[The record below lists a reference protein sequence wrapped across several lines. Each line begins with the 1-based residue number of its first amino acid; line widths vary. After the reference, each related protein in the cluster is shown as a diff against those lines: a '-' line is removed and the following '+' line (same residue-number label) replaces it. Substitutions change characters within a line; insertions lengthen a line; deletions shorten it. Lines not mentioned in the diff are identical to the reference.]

1 MDLPFDFLLDF
12 GSLGPSFEQTW
23 SPQFLLLP
31 PLLGKLLSIVGQ
43 LLDFVAICMSDLGTL
58 QEDLLALTGAV
69 RELTLAI
76 RSRPAWPSE
85 EERGASSAA
94 SEIGGSSHWELVED
108 GTGIPGAPA
117 NYLTT
122 NLAIQFEEG
131 PGPTPQFCI
140 DLAKRHLHSSRHHP
154 EERARAGFWAKAFWV
169 CHSEGRPPYKPVA
182 QAAHWILRK
191 GAGFDLVRVCSQ
203 AESDRLSA
211 EYPDIVFVEKLPT
224 LTEVQ
229 IFCAGA
235 KVSTPALW
243 KCANK

>member
-1 MDLPFDFLLDF
+1 
-12 GSLGPSFEQTW
+12 
-23 SPQFLLLP
+23 
-31 PLLGKLLSIVGQ
+31 
-43 LLDFVAICMSDLGTL
+43 MSDLGTL

-117 NYLTT
+117 NHLTT
-122 NLAIQFEEG
+122 NLATQPEEG
-131 PGPTPQFCI
+131 PRPTPQLCI
-140 DLAKRHLHSSRHHP
+140 
-154 EERARAGFWAKAFWV
+154 V
-169 CHSEGRPPYKPVA
+169 
-182 QAAHWILRK
+182 LRK

-211 EYPDIVFVEKLPT
+211 EYPDIVFVEKFPT

-243 KCANK
+243 KWSANK